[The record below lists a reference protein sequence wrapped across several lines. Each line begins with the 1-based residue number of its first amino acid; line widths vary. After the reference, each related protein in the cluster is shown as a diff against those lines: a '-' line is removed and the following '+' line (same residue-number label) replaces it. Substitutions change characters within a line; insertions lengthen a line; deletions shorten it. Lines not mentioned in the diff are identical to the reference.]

1 MRAWGLSISLF
12 AAVAVTAGLLGCQG
26 QNAPPGS
33 QAIKHWNMVDSLESG
48 RILSTATTSAI
59 IPFANVM
66 TNNDSYLVANR
77 MGMKKK
83 ITIANEQRSAI
94 FAPSQTSIECTV
106 HVPFNAVLDFG
117 YGISP
122 DAWSRAGDGCQFD
135 VLVKNAGIKQMLF
148 SHYIDPKMRK
158 QDRKWFN
165 ANVDLSAFSGRDI
178 ALRFVTRGTYP
189 IRPPFQRHPDTRY
202 DYALWSNP
210 FIAGRDECREKTNV
224 ILISI
229 DTLRADHLSCL
240 GYQRPTTPNLDK
252 LADES
257 VVFEQAITAAPWTL
271 PSHASLFTGLIPS
284 QHGVQNFYQRLSD
297 EALTL
302 AEVMRENSF
311 LTLGVASFEYL
322 FPDYGLAQ
330 GFDEYYFHYPQPAD
344 KVVERALAMLDRH
357 DDKRF
362 FMFLHFFDAH
372 DPYDP
377 PAPYDTMFCP
387 FGEKECLRKEYKSPV
402 KAFLGERRRP
412 TDRDIQGSTALY
424 DGEIRF
430 VDEELSVFFERLK
443 ELDLWENTMVV
454 VTSDHGE
461 EFWDHRSLSHGFRLF
476 EEEIRVP
483 LIIKLPQ
490 SRNAGLRIRRQVGL
504 IDVAPTILAEV
515 GLGGAMAGPGSP
527 LFAKPNATHLDDS
540 FYVSE
545 TAAQGIM
552 RLCLRSSVLKYITPN
567 IYNYKGL
574 SYRSPELLYDLR
586 NDPHETENLVAFE
599 PELTK
604 SLREKAYRTLFDLSS
619 PGWRILFSTPRQ
631 SKFWGEIRS
640 DGQFRD
646 IYSLP
651 CLDEVVDHSDHQI
664 RFAKALKTYESL
676 LSFRVEPPDMP
687 LTVELKID
695 GNQACLDRVRIG
707 GGRPAS
713 NPFTLNPDDAALG
726 LDELIALSK
735 GRGRH
740 EGVLI
745 FCVPGQPSERSR
757 WTVGPARIDAR
768 RREALKTLGYVR

>member
-1 MRAWGLSISLF
+1 MKAWGLSISLL
-12 AAVAVTAGLLGCQG
+12 AVGIAGMFGCQSESS
-26 QNAPPGS
+26 APGS
-33 QAIKHWNMVDSLESG
+33 GAIRHWNMVDSLENG
-48 RILSTATTSAI
+48 RILSTATASDI
-59 IPFANVM
+59 MPFADVM

-83 ITIANEQRSAI
+83 VTIANEQRSAI

-135 VLVKNAGIKQMLF
+135 VLVERAGHEQMLF

-158 QDRKWFN
+158 QDKRWFN
-165 ANVDLSAFSGRDI
+165 ARVDLSAFSGRDI

-189 IRPPFQRHPDTRY
+189 IRPPFSRNADTRY

-210 FIAGRDECREKTNV
+210 FIASRDECHESVNV

-252 LADES
+252 LAADS

-271 PSHASLFTGLIPS
+271 PSHASLFTGLMPS
-284 QHGVQNFYQRLSD
+284 QHGVQNFYQGLSD

-330 GFDEYYFHYPQPAD
+330 GFDEYYFHCPQRAD
-344 KVVERALAMLDRH
+344 EVVDEALAMLDRH
-357 DDKRF
+357 YDKRF
-362 FMFLHFFDAH
+362 FMFLHFFDPH
-372 DPYDP
+372 DPYNP
-377 PAPYDTMFCP
+377 PEPYDTMFCP
-387 FGEKECLRKEYKSPV
+387 SGEKECLRKEYKSPV
-402 KAFLGERRRP
+402 KAFLGRRRRP
-412 TDRDIQGSTALY
+412 TETDIQGSIALY

-430 VDEELSVFFERLK
+430 VDDELSSFFDRLK
-443 ELDLWENTMVV
+443 ELGLWQNTMIV

-476 EEEIRVP
+476 EEQIRVP
-483 LIIKLPQ
+483 LIVKLPHLQ
-490 SRNAGLRIRRQVGL
+490 NAGLRVKHQVGL
-504 IDVAPTILAEV
+504 IDVAPTILSEV
-515 GLGGAMAGPGSP
+515 GLGGAIAGPGRS
-527 LFAKPNATHLDDS
+527 LFAEPNTALPDDR

-545 TAAQGIM
+545 TAAHGVM

-574 SYRSPELLYDLR
+574 NYRSPELLYDLR
-586 NDPHETENLVAFE
+586 NDPHETENLIAVE

-604 SLREKAYRTLFDLSS
+604 SLREKAYRKLFDLSS
-619 PGWRILFSTPRQ
+619 PGWRILFSTPLQ
-631 SKFWGEIRS
+631 SKFSGEIRTE
-640 DGQFRD
+640 GRFKD
-646 IYSLP
+646 IYSLS
-651 CLDEVVDHSDHQI
+651 CLDEVLDHDDHQI
-664 RFAKALKTYESL
+664 EFTKSLSTYESL

-687 LTVELKID
+687 LTIELKID
-695 GNQACLDRVRIG
+695 DNSGCLDRVRAG
-707 GGRPAS
+707 CGRPES
-713 NPFTLNPDDAALG
+713 SPFTLNPADAAVD
-726 LDELIALSK
+726 LDALIAITN
-735 GRGRH
+735 GRGRQ

-745 FCVPGQPSERSR
+745 FCVPGQPSQKSSRS
-757 WTVGPARIDAR
+757 VGSVKIDAR